1 MKILN
6 LVKIVLLCVMTIG
19 LASCGDDNYY
29 TIQNTDEKLCSD
41 AWMEDYTTDEENA
54 DIYWNSQRES
64 RMARKFFPEKK
75 R

>member
-41 AWMEDYTTDEENA
+41 AWMEDYTTDEGEC
-54 DIYWNSQRES
+54 IYWNSQRES